1 VTISIRLVEGEE
13 RLHTARLLTQYAF
26 EPSPRTLDLEA
37 DRRFLGIGRR
47 RVHVLFD
54 GGEPRCTA
62 SVIEMTENVRG
73 RLLPMGGV
81 AGVASHPAA
90 RRNGY
95 ARRLLT
101 HVLADMR
108 DQGQVVSAL
117 YPFRAS
123 FYEKFGY
130 VGIGPERRAILSPRD
145 LAPLLRLDLPGR
157 VALLPYPEAAER
169 VRELTE
175 TVQRGTHGMAVRA
188 DPGLAGARAN
198 DEHWAALATVDGQT
212 AGYLAYRIPEYGG
225 ELPVWRFQYRDAAA
239 RTLLLSWLARHADQ
253 VETVSVPL
261 RPVDRPETWVT
272 DTDLRVESRM
282 SPLHAPAPMVRILS
296 VPALAGMPAGN
307 ADVTVRVVDDLIGGV
322 YTLSGGP
329 ALTVTPGTHPTAELT
344 GHGLA
349 ALTYGVLDP
358 ADLPLRNYGTIPPP
372 AAAALRTLFP
382 LNPPFLLEAF

>member
-1 VTISIRLVEGEE
+1 MTLSIRPVEGEE

-26 EPSPRTLDLEA
+26 EPSPSELDLES
-37 DRRFLGIGRR
+37 DRRFLRIGRR
-47 RVHVLFD
+47 RTHVLFD
-54 GGEPRCTA
+54 GDEPRCTA

-90 RRNGY
+90 RRSGY

-108 DQGQVVSAL
+108 DRGQVVSAL

-145 LAPLLRLDLPGR
+145 LAPLLSVDLPGT
-157 VALLPYPEAAER
+157 VTLLRYPEAAEP
-169 VRELTE
+169 VRALTE
-175 TVQRGTHGMAVRA
+175 AVQRETHGMAVRA
-188 DPGLAGARAN
+188 DPGLAGAHAN
-198 DEHWAALATVDGQT
+198 DEHWAALAVVDGRPV
-212 AGYLAYRIPEYGG
+212 GYLAYRIPEYGG
-225 ELPVWRFQYRDAAA
+225 ELPVWRFQYRDATA

-253 VETVSVPL
+253 VDTVSVPL

-282 SPLHAPAPMVRILS
+282 SPVHAPAPMVRILS
-296 VPALAGMPAGN
+296 VPALAGLPAGD
-307 ADVTVRVVDDLIGGV
+307 AEVTVRVVDDLVGGV
-322 YTLSGGP
+322 YTFAGGP
-329 ALTVTPGTHPTAELT
+329 ALSIMDGRVPEAELT

-349 ALTYGVLDP
+349 ALVYGVLDP
-358 ADLPLRNYGTIPPP
+358 ADLPLRGYGRLTPA